1 MQRTVKTV
9 NAKQIAIAA
18 PRAEW
23 LTRMCEPEESL
34 VRAMK
39 FVPQMD

>member
-9 NAKQIAIAA
+9 NAKQNAIAA

-23 LTRMCEPEESL
+23 LTRMCEPESL

-39 FVPQMD
+39 FMPQMD